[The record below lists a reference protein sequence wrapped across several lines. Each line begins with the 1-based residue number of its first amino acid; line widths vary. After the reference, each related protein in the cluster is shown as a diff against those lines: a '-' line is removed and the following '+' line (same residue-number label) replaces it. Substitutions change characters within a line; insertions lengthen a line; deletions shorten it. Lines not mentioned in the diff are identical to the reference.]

1 MESRRIEKGKK
12 ITHGEK
18 PGVEKLEEESSG

>member
-1 MESRRIEKGKK
+1 MESRRIEKEKK

-18 PGVEKLEEESSG
+18 PGVEKLKEEGSG